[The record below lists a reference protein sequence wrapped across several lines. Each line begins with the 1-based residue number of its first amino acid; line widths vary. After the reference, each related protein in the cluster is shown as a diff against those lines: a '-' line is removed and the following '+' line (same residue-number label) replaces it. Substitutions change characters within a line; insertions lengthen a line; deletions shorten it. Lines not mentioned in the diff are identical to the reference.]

1 MNIATENIVGK
12 QPTSSSIP
20 SCNNC
25 NHQIVCLPY
34 MTMKG
39 MLEDFLKAN
48 EGCFVGENRPAYL
61 PFRHD
66 QIALTCNQFQNTK
79 HEVERQ

>member
-1 MNIATENIVGK
+1 
-12 QPTSSSIP
+12 
-20 SCNNC
+20 
-25 NHQIVCLPY
+25 
-34 MTMKG
+34 MKG

-79 HEVERQ
+79 HEVEKQ